1 MEKKDE
7 SKFEDLIKLN
17 KVDKRSLIG
26 ECNPTD
32 LIRLALSC
40 HVTQNPSTD
49 RLSRAINWSA
59 MRTMF

>member
-17 KVDKRSLIG
+17 KVFKRSLIG

-32 LIRLALSC
+32 LMRFADFLAVL
-40 HVTQNPSTD
+40 
-49 RLSRAINWSA
+49 
-59 MRTMF
+59 F